1 ASPLVSVETRPS
13 AGAFRATSMSHYAIL
28 FSLPVLAFAARAD
41 DLQTVT
47 ITTPPGQMKYDHPV
61 IKAPPGSQM
70 KIIFQ
75 NNDEMPHNIVF
86 CLPKTDGNDKGMDV
100 AMEAWKLAEKGE
112 ARGWIPEHSR
122 IWAHS
127 DLVAAH
133 KKQEITLKVPDQPGV
148 YPYVCTF
155 PGHAMAMNGELRVL
169 AEGPGFQSLNFKLF
183 MGDWVKMPDFATLKP
198 HREGPMEGK
207 KLDLKLEGMS
217 EHFGVQFE
225 GVIEPLEEGNY
236 QFTLASDDGSRLF
249 VDGRQ
254 VINDDG
260 IHPSSDLKTGRIKLN
275 KGPHTVRVDYF
286 EQTGQEEIYLGW
298 SGPKF
303 SETPLSKWVH
313 PSRKN
318 GGDIRAEEQRNRGI
332 PIGPEN
338 GEAVVYRNSISGC
351 SPRGIAVG
359 YPNGVNV
366 CFDAD
371 QMTQA
376 LMWRGAFI
384 DARQHWTDRGG
395 GDTQPL
401 GFNIIRTAGEG
412 QGMAVLAT
420 AEAPWPTRKER
431 AEGIDFLGYRL
442 DKQRFPTFRYK
453 MGDLQV
459 EERYEPAGDYKTS
472 DERVT
477 RVLKFKG
484 NAPAGLYVRAAT
496 GNMKPEGSGWKND
509 KGYTVAVTGG
519 EATLRRNN
527 ELLVRPSFTNGTAE
541 VRIAC
546 TWLNQ

>member
-1 ASPLVSVETRPS
+1 MRND
-13 AGAFRATSMSHYAIL
+13 AFLI
-28 FSLPVLAFAARAD
+28 SLPFLAVAARAD
-41 DLQTVT
+41 DIPVVT
-47 ITTPPGQMKYDHPV
+47 ISTPPGQMKYDRPV

-70 KIIFQ
+70 KLVFQ

-86 CLPKTDGNDKGMDV
+86 CLPKPGGNDKGMDV

-112 ARGWIPEHSR
+112 ARGWIPEHPR

-133 KKQEITLKVPDQPGV
+133 KKQELTVKVPDQPGI
-148 YPYVCTF
+148 YPFVCTF

-183 MGDWVKMPDFATLKP
+183 MGDWVQMPDFSSLKP
-198 HREGPMEGK
+198 HREGPLAGK
-207 KLDLKLEGMS
+207 KLDIKLEGMS

-225 GVIEPLEEGNY
+225 GVVDTQEAGNY
-236 QFTLASDDGSRLF
+236 QFALSSDDGSKLY

-254 VINDDG
+254 IINDDG
-260 IHPSSDLKTGRIKLN
+260 IHASSDLKLGRVKLD

-286 EQTGQEEIYLGW
+286 EQTGEEEIYLGW

-303 SETPLSKWVH
+303 SETPLSKWIH
-313 PSRKN
+313 PSRQN
-318 GGDIRAEEQRNRGI
+318 GGDVRAEEQRNRGI
-332 PIGPEN
+332 PLGPEN
-338 GEAVVYRNSISGC
+338 GEAVIYRNSISGS

-359 YPNGVNV
+359 YPNGVNI

-371 QMTQA
+371 QMNQA

-401 GFNIIRTAGEG
+401 GFNVIQPGSPG
-412 QGMAVLAT
+412 QGMAVLAD
-420 AEAPWPTRKER
+420 ANAPWPLKNER
-431 AEGIDFLGYRL
+431 AEGINFQGYRL

-453 MGDLQV
+453 MGDLHV
-459 EERYEPAGDYKTS
+459 EEHYEPAGDYKTS
-472 DERVT
+472 DERFT
-477 RVLKFKG
+477 RVLKLKG
-484 NAPAGLYVRAAT
+484 TPPAGLYIRAAT
-496 GNMKPEGSGWKND
+496 GAMKPEGTGWRNE
-509 KGYTVAVTGG
+509 KGFAVSVNGG
-519 EATLRRNN
+519 EATLRNN
-527 ELLVRPSFTNGTAE
+527 GELLVRPAFSGGSAE
-541 VRIAC
+541 VRIAF